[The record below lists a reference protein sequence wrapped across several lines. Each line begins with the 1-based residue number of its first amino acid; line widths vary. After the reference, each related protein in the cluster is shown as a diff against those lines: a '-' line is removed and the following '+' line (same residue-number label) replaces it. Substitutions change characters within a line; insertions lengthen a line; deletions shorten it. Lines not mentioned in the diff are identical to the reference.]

1 MDRPR
6 YGDSVVTT
14 FDWTG
19 TTAPSTALITAM
31 AEVNDVEPLA
41 LEPLFHAVD
50 PDALDSLFAPT
61 GKVYDRLTG
70 TVEFDYAGHRIVITA
85 SGRGYI
91 YDGTAASVSAHT
103 PTSS

>member
-1 MDRPR
+1 MDCHRS
-6 YGDSVVTT
+6 GDSLVTT

-19 TTAPSTALITAM
+19 ATSPSTALISAVAT
-31 AEVNDVEPLA
+31 VNDVEPIA

-50 PDALDSLFAPT
+50 PDALDALFAPT
-61 GKVYDRLTG
+61 GNVYDRLTG
-70 TVEFDYAGHRIVITA
+70 RVEFDYAGHRIVIAA

-91 YDGTAASVSAHT
+91 YEETAASVSAHT